1 MALSVLHVLV
11 PEPPGEVGG
20 ADMHVRD
27 LAASQTGQ
35 GMTAAVIERGS
46 HEFGDRVRQ
55 QGIEVVSATGLS
67 FRQALRRLAQE
78 VDARQP
84 DVVHAHGYD
93 ADYWAAAAKLR
104 YPKLF
109 RQRAVILTQHGVVE
123 DTLWHKAKTVLDAAC
138 MRVADGV
145 IVCAEPLLGRMRR
158 WAPNSDV
165 CYIANGVQFPVIAGR
180 EGARERLGLA
190 PDGFLIG
197 YVGRLSPEK
206 RPDRVISLVAA
217 ARRVGLNVEAAIVGS
232 GGLKNALHAQA
243 QALDVAGVVHFTGL
257 VDDMGDVYAALD
269 ALVLLS
275 DTETT
280 SRVVIEAMSSGVPV
294 IASSVGG
301 VPELL
306 AFGDAGY
313 LVPRGDDAAAL
324 AALRQLEREPG
335 RHVSLARA
343 RARGG
348 YAADIMSRAAQD
360 FYRQVLAGKQDVALG
375 EGRPRPPRAIKRLP

>member
-27 LAASQTGQ
+27 QAVSQISQ
-35 GMTAAVIERGS
+35 GTTAAVIERGS
-46 HEFGDRVRQ
+46 PEFADRVRQ
-55 QGIEVVSATGLS
+55 LGVEAVSLVGLS
-67 FRQALRRLAQE
+67 FRQAVRRLAEE
-78 VDARQP
+78 VATRRP

-104 YPKLF
+104 YPKMF
-109 RQRAVILTQHGVVE
+109 RDRAVIFTQHGVVE
-123 DTLWHKAKTVLDAAC
+123 DTLWHRGKTMLDAAC
-138 MRVADGV
+138 MRMADGV
-145 IVCAEPLLGRMRR
+145 IVCAEPLLARMHR
-158 WAPNSDV
+158 WAPNSEV
-165 CYIANGVQFPVIAGR
+165 RYIANGVRFPAEADR
-180 EGARERLGLA
+180 EDARGRLGLA
-190 PDGFLIG
+190 PQGFLIG

-206 RPDRVISLVAA
+206 RPDRVIGLVAA
-217 ARRVGLNVEAAIVGS
+217 ARRAGLNVEAAIVGS
-232 GGLKNALHAQA
+232 GGLRDELQA
-243 QALDVAGVVHFTGL
+243 QVEALGVASVIHFTGL
-257 VDDMGDVYAALD
+257 VKDIGDVYASLD

-280 SRVVIEAMSSGVPV
+280 SRVVIEAMSAGVPV

-313 LVPRGDDAAAL
+313 LVPRGDDPAAL
-324 AALRQLEREPG
+324 AALQQLERQPE

-348 YAADIMSRAAQD
+348 YAADVMGRATLD
-360 FYRQVLAGKQDVALG
+360 FYRQVLMVSRDLPSAD
-375 EGRPRPPRAIKRLP
+375 GRPRAPRAIKRLP